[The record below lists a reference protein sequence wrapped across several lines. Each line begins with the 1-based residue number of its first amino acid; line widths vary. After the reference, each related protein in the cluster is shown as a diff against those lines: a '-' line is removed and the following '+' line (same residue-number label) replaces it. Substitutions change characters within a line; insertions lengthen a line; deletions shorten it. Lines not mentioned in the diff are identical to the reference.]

1 MTAPAVPATQ
11 TEFADWVANLDFT
24 KVKENPDSFRADIQK
39 YAGKSEQVDPG
50 LGAQIAE
57 GLQKGLADFLKENNA
72 EGTVRPDLRPEAAVK
87 HGPHYNERAAGVAI
101 DNIVDDGYDYLHTLY
116 HHHKQTHGPG
126 IDDKITK
133 IRNASFA
140 SSVPYEGGFL
150 IPEIL
155 RSELL
160 RIALEKSIMRSRA
173 RVIPMDSLR
182 VPFPAIDTTTNA
194 TSVYGGI
201 VTYWTEE
208 GAALTQ
214 SAASFSRVVLDAK
227 KLTAYTAVPNELVAD
242 STISF
247 DAFIGQ
253 IFPEAMA
260 FQEDFAFIQG
270 TSAGEPLGI
279 LAAGNGATVVQAGQS
294 GQFTKTIVWEN
305 VVNMYSRMLPQSL
318 DRAVWLCSPDTLPQ
332 LYTMG
337 LAVGT
342 GGGPI
347 FMGFGEGGQTP
358 GMTLLGRPLIITEK
372 APALGTQ
379 GCLSFVDIGMYLI
392 GDRMAMTASVSD
404 QYLFGQDLVAFRL
417 IERVDGRPWVQS
429 AITPANGSSNTL
441 SPYVQLAGI

>member
-1 MTAPAVPATQ
+1 MTTAVPAAQ
-11 TEFADWVANLDFT
+11 HELADWMLNAKPEELSKETLGEKIAAYTAKVSATDPNLG
-24 KVKENPDSFRADIQK
+24 S
-39 YAGKSEQVDPG
+39 
-50 LGAQIAE
+50 QIAE
-57 GLQKGLADFLKENNA
+57 GLQKGLADFLKENGA
-72 EGTVRPDLRPEAAVK
+72 EGTVRPDLRPTDVVK
-87 HGPHYNERAAGVAI
+87 THGAHYNPKAAGVAV
-101 DNIVDDGYDYLHTLY
+101 DAIVDDGFDFLHTLY
-116 HHHKQTHGPG
+116 SNHKQTHAPG
-126 IDDKITK
+126 VDDKMTK

-140 SSVPYEGGFL
+140 STVPYEGGFL

-227 KLTAYTAVPNELVAD
+227 KLTAYTAVPNELVQD

-279 LAAGNGATVVQAGQS
+279 LAAGNGATVVQAGQG
-294 GQFTKTIVWEN
+294 GQTTKTIVWEN
-305 VVNMYSRMLPQSL
+305 VVNIYSRMLPQSL

-372 APALGTQ
+372 APALGSQ